1 MQFPMSVKWFE
12 LLRKR
17 AGEFRVTPSGRIFR
31 QIQKELP
38 GQAIPGLKES
48 ADSFKVEPSAGLFAS
63 IQAGLPE
70 ALGPVLQEQAE
81 QLRVEPSEGLFTKIQ
96 QGLEG
101 SHLPE
106 LSEKA
111 ASFRIQP
118 SDHVFVQ
125 IQRKLQARK
134 RRRVAALLLLLL
146 FFGSASILAPT
157 LWWNSESGGTN
168 EAHSIS
174 TAQGAQQDQAQLNSN
189 QGESVAIGNEQE
201 ETNSHSHALERTEK
215 QGQTGN
221 SPEPSELGYETD
233 DNPVEQGAGQ
243 VQSAIPN
250 RNAGKNVRQNTGNR
264 TARNSQSKGRSG
276 TKKPVVSEAGQ
287 STNQGRKHA
296 NLEPLEP
303 MWEKYQARRIEPVFS
318 WSSFNTHWKRP
329 HIGKVYLRSPQRRPA
344 AFSVRGQLEVTAL
357 ATQMYFSENP
367 DYLGKKSALLNPEA
381 YQDLES
387 RLQAPDFSY
396 QVQAGI
402 EFGFRSLYVRTG
414 LGMLRLTYQQ
424 SDLHFSYS
432 SMIVPVFVTDTIT
445 FTNQFG
451 VDTTVI
457 YSYEKPE
464 LKDKL
469 DTTRIAYS
477 SRASYISLPLAL
489 GYRYERGRWFAQAD
503 LGLAIN
509 FFMEGRGLAYMS
521 TGSTSIS
528 PTNPAE
534 QNVWNGVGFD
544 ATARLKAGW
553 KLSRR
558 WSAAVHLDVRMGL
571 SPVYSQEHALHQTYG
586 GLGCG
591 FSINHRL
598 Y

>member
-1 MQFPMSVKWFE
+1 
-12 LLRKR
+12 
-17 AGEFRVTPSGRIFR
+17 
-31 QIQKELP
+31 
-38 GQAIPGLKES
+38 
-48 ADSFKVEPSAGLFAS
+48 
-63 IQAGLPE
+63 
-70 ALGPVLQEQAE
+70 
-81 QLRVEPSEGLFTKIQ
+81 
-96 QGLEG
+96 
-101 SHLPE
+101 
-106 LSEKA
+106 
-111 ASFRIQP
+111 
-118 SDHVFVQ
+118 
-125 IQRKLQARK
+125 
-134 RRRVAALLLLLL
+134 
-146 FFGSASILAPT
+146 
-157 LWWNSESGGTN
+157 
-168 EAHSIS
+168 
-174 TAQGAQQDQAQLNSN
+174 
-189 QGESVAIGNEQE
+189 
-201 ETNSHSHALERTEK
+201 
-215 QGQTGN
+215 
-221 SPEPSELGYETD
+221 
-233 DNPVEQGAGQ
+233 
-243 VQSAIPN
+243 
-250 RNAGKNVRQNTGNR
+250 
-264 TARNSQSKGRSG
+264 
-276 TKKPVVSEAGQ
+276 
-287 STNQGRKHA
+287 
-296 NLEPLEP
+296 

-367 DYLGKKSALLNPEA
+367 DYEGKKSALLNPEA

-432 SMIVPVFVTDTIT
+432 SMIVPVFVTDTIS

-451 VDTTVI
+451 IDTTVI

-477 SRASYISLPLAL
+477 ARASYISLPLAL

-521 TGSTSIS
+521 TGSTNIS
-528 PTNPAE
+528 PTTPAE
-534 QNVWNGVGFD
+534 PNVWNGVGFD

-571 SPVYSQEHALHQTYG
+571 SPVYSQEHALRQTYG